1 MKIAVCETKSGTG
14 NFLTERLVNEGFDI
28 AFISREDIEC
38 GVQYLKQLLN
48 DIDVV
53 INLCGNEI
61 VRKWTSSRKE
71 RIYNSH
77 VRNTR
82 LLVKTINGLERKPSL
97 FITLTLVNIYD
108 NVEIHDEFSQNFAT
122 DFLGDFCRNWEQEV
136 FKINPEVKYCIFRS
150 GFVLDKNKAYFQKL
164 LKYFKWGFGKKI
176 GNGKQ
181 PFPFI
186 HIKDVVNIIV
196 WSIKN
201 KEAEGIYNMVAPEV
215 VTNAEFYAALSNVL
229 KRRAFFSI
237 TNKMIESQLG
247 EASEIFTT
255 GKFVLPHRLL
265 SSGYEFIYPT
275 LKEGL
280 EEILGS

>member
-1 MKIAVCETKSGTG
+1 MKIAVCETKPGTG
-14 NFLTERLVNEGFDI
+14 NFLTEQLVNEGFDI
-28 AFISREDIEC
+28 AFISREDLEC
-38 GVQYLKQLLN
+38 GARYLKELLH

-61 VRKWTSSRKE
+61 IRKWTSSRKE

-77 VRNTR
+77 VGNTR
-82 LLVKTINGLERKPSL
+82 MLVKAINGLERKPSL

-122 DFLGDFCRNWEQEV
+122 DFLGDFCRNWEHEV
-136 FKINPEVKYCIFRS
+136 SKINSEVRYCIFRS
-150 GFVLDKNKAYFQKL
+150 GFVLDKNQGYLQKM
-164 LKYFKWGFGKKI
+164 LKYFKRGFGKKI
-176 GNGKQ
+176 GDGKQ

-186 HIKDVVNIIV
+186 HIKDVINIIV
-196 WSIKN
+196 WSINN
-201 KEAEGIYNMVAPEV
+201 KQAEGIYNMVAPEIV
-215 VTNAEFYAALSNVL
+215 LNAEFYAALSKVL
-229 KRRAFFSI
+229 KRRALFSI
-237 TNKMIESQLG
+237 SKKMIKIQIG

-265 SSGYEFIYPT
+265 SSGYEFIYPK

-280 EEILGS
+280 EDVLED

>member
-1 MKIAVCETKSGTG
+1 MKIAICETKSGTG
-14 NFLTERLVNEGFDI
+14 SFLTERLVNEGFDI
-28 AFISREDIEC
+28 AFISREDLAC

-61 VRKWTSSRKE
+61 VRKWTPSRKD

-82 LLVKTINGLERKPSL
+82 TLVKVINGLERKPSL

-108 NVEIHDEFSQNFAT
+108 NIEIHDEFSQNFAT
-122 DFLGDFCRNWEQEV
+122 DFMGDFCRSWEQEV
-136 FKINPEVKYCIFRS
+136 YKISPEVRYCIFRS
-150 GFVLDKNKAYFQKL
+150 GFVLDKNKGYLPKL
-164 LKYFKWGFGKKI
+164 LKLFKWGFGKKI
-176 GNGKQ
+176 GDGKQ

-186 HIKDVVNIIV
+186 HIEDVINIIA

-201 KEAEGIYNMVAPEV
+201 KGIEGIYNMVAPEIV
-215 VTNAEFYAALSNVL
+215 INAEFYAALSDVL

-237 TNKMIESQLG
+237 SKKMMKTQLG
-247 EASEIFTT
+247 EASEIFTS
-255 GKFVLPHRLL
+255 GKFALPHRLL
-265 SSGYEFIYPT
+265 SSGYEFIHPT

-280 EEILGS
+280 EDILDS